1 MEKRTRVCASYLSR
15 SEAMRLADVQYK
27 TICDWIRKGVLE
39 EVVISGRSHVKA
51 VEVLEVMKHRASRA
65 EGHAQ
70 KLAKHVKEVQ
80 S

>member
-1 MEKRTRVCASYLSR
+1 MEKRTRNCPSYLSR
-15 SEAMRLADVQYK
+15 SEAMRLAKVQYK

-51 VEVLEVMKHRASRA
+51 SEVLQVMERRAVEAERKAHRLA
-65 EGHAQ
+65 E
-70 KLAKHVKEVQ
+70 HVKEVQ